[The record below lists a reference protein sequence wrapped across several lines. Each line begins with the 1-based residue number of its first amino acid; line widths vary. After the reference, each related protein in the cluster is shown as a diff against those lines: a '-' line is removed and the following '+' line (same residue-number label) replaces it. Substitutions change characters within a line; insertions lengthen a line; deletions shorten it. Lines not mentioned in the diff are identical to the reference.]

1 LEIEEKN
8 NKEKKN
14 NRDYSKEGKRSQV
27 RKIRS

>member
-1 LEIEEKN
+1 MIEGKT

-14 NRDYSKEGKRSQV
+14 NRDYSKEEKKSQV